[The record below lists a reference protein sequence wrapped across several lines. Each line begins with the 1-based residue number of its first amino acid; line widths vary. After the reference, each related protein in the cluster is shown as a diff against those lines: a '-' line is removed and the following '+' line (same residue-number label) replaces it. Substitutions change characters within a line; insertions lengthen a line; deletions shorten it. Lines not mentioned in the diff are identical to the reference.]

1 MRLESRLKPIAT
13 FQFISLADIIL
24 ILIIFFLLASTFI
37 IQPGIRVKLPKALS
51 PEREGEK
58 NILITI
64 TRDGSLYLNQRPTDW
79 ERFPAQLYREIL
91 KRPNPMII
99 LYADADIPLQ
109 LAVKALDI
117 ARGAGGKRLLIAT
130 RTGE

>member
-1 MRLESRLKPIAT
+1 MNLSPRLKVIGT

-37 IQPGIRVKLPKALS
+37 IQPGIKVDLPKALS

-64 TRDGSLYLNQRPTDW
+64 TKEGNLYLNQRLIDW
-79 ERFPAQLYREIL
+79 KHFPSSLYREIL
-91 KRPNPMII
+91 KRPDPMII
-99 LYADADIPLQ
+99 LYADASIPLQ
-109 LAVKALDI
+109 TAVRVLDV
-117 ARGAGGKRLLIAT
+117 AKGAGAKRLLIAT
-130 RTGE
+130 RAE

>member
-1 MRLESRLKPIAT
+1 MKLQSSLKPMGT

-64 TRDGSLYLNQRPTDW
+64 TKEGGLFLNQEPTDW
-79 ERFPAQLYREIL
+79 DQFPRLLYREIL
-91 KRPNPMII
+91 SRKEPMII
-99 LYADADIPLQ
+99 LYADAQIPLQ
-109 LAVKALDI
+109 TAVKALDI
-117 ARGAGGKRLLIAT
+117 AKGAGGKKLLIAT
-130 RTGE
+130 RTGD